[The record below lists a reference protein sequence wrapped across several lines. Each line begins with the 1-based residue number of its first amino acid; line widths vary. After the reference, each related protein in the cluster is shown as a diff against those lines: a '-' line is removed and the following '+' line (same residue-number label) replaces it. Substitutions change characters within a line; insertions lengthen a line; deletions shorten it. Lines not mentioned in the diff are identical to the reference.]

1 MSVKGG
7 ENVVDEA
14 SSTSSKKEVMLKK
27 LLEQQEIYI
36 AELERKNR
44 EMKEQII
51 TNHPSQMIHMN
62 PT

>member
-7 ENVVDEA
+7 EDAVDGG
-14 SSTSSKKEVMLKK
+14 SSSSSKKEVMLKK

-44 EMKEQII
+44 EIKEQFI
-51 TNHPSQMIHMN
+51 
-62 PT
+62 